1 MLLLILLLQ
10 GQLNHLGDLKG
21 KEIESLDMEHQ
32 IQEEEEPDE
41 EADKQKNEEGALKDV
56 KPEN

>member
-1 MLLLILLLQ
+1 VFLQ
-10 GQLNHLGDLKG
+10 NPEEADHLASSRLR
-21 KEIESLDMEHQ
+21 KEESLIMENQ

-41 EADKQKNEEGALKDV
+41 EADKQKNEEGELKDV